1 MSSWCGARDHH
12 LLLSYSF
19 ISFVFVLHLFSFQS
33 LVIEVAVAVL
43 LLVSLLF
50 ILLRSFGRGALL
62 DSPVW
67 SFFPTLFPFTIHFQ
81 SLGRSLFR
89 RLFEKVKRLVA
100 KRFAPTGLL
109 CICWV
114 GSWARARS
122 IHCSFTPHLLFL
134 EAVRVHGVPALVLE
148 YPFSYSP
155 LSCLE

>member
-67 SFFPTLFPFTIHFQ
+67 SFFPLF
-81 SLGRSLFR
+81 SL
-89 RLFEKVKRLVA
+89 
-100 KRFAPTGLL
+100 
-109 CICWV
+109 
-114 GSWARARS
+114 
-122 IHCSFTPHLLFL
+122 LLFTF
-134 EAVRVHGVPALVLE
+134 RVWEDLCFDG
-148 YPFSYSP
+148 FSRK
-155 LSCLE
+155 LRGW

>member
-12 LLLSYSF
+12 LLLSYSS

-67 SFFPTLFPFTIHFQ
+67 SFFHSFPFYY
-81 SLGRSLFR
+81 SLS
-89 RLFEKVKRLVA
+89 ESWED
-100 KRFAPTGLL
+100 L
-109 CICWV
+109 CFDDISRKLRGW
-114 GSWARARS
+114 
-122 IHCSFTPHLLFL
+122 
-134 EAVRVHGVPALVLE
+134 
-148 YPFSYSP
+148 
-155 LSCLE
+155 